1 MVEKIHLA
9 QIASL
14 GQYSGG
20 LASILEVLFA
30 INALLY
36 SAIFCYIL
44 LYYTIFCYILL
55 YSGGLASI
63 LEVLFAINALL
74 SSVTAL
80 SDFIRIRIPLG
91 QKPKS

>member
-1 MVEKIHLA
+1 MVENIHLA

-14 GQYSGG
+14 GQ
-20 LASILEVLFA
+20 
-30 INALLY
+30 
-36 SAIFCYIL
+36 
-44 LYYTIFCYILL
+44 